1 MSGTA
6 PEYAHKTGKKSPGA
20 LARAGAG
27 HCPEVGSGEIN
38 AYPAGFPVM
47 IRSDTAAKSMA
58 RSYCDSFSIAN
69 DYQ

>member
-1 MSGTA
+1 MLT
-6 PEYAHKTGKKSPGA
+6 
-20 LARAGAG
+20 
-27 HCPEVGSGEIN
+27 
-38 AYPAGFPVM
+38 PAGLPVM